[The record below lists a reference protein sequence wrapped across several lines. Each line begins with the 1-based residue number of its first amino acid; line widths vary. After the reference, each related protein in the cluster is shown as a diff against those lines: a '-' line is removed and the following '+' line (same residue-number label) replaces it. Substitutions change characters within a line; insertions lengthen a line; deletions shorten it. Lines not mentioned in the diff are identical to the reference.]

1 VTIGP
6 PHQIHSG
13 DWAHGQIDGRHIE
26 HSYAA
31 LDAVK
36 DEVLAPTKPQSL
48 EEAGISADTI
58 YALLV
63 KWLNAG
69 ETSGLGAGGP
79 HPSAVR
85 HPGTVD

>member
-1 VTIGP
+1 MTP
-6 PHQIHSG
+6 TL
-13 DWAHGQIDGRHIE
+13 E

-69 ETSGLGAGGP
+69 ETSGLELADRIRLP
-79 HPSAVR
+79 YAIWNR
-85 HPGTVD
+85 